1 MFLGCFVL
9 WNTKKVCMN
18 CFILLLCER
27 HYSTQ
32 DREAAL
38 NTAKQA
44 AAFIW
49 KTLHKI
55 KMERQFVFFYNDF
68 DTSLQLYF
76 LKILE
81 RKNFILQLIWNLN
94 CFFHGRLCLRIC
106 WFPVWITGRYI
117 AESQCCDGHLHCF
130 CVVAVAVLCCCSLRP
145 APIFLGIVWNHNKI
159 RYLP

>member
-9 WNTKKVCMN
+9 WSTKKVCMN

-55 KMERQFVFFYNDF
+55 KMEKQFVFFYNDF

-94 CFFHGRLCLRIC
+94 CFFMAG
-106 WFPVWITGRYI
+106 FVWES
-117 AESQCCDGHLHCF
+117 ADFLFESQADILQNF
-130 CVVAVAVLCCCSLRP
+130 SAVTDIYTVFVLWLWQCYAAAVLDQPLFFWELSETT
-145 APIFLGIVWNHNKI
+145 IK
-159 RYLP
+159 